1 MRPMKCVY
9 LLILMFVFVGC
20 SNEDHEN
27 DGDILGPWTL
37 TREIV
42 VQTSDQ
48 VQRSINTEEILHSN
62 QAIVYDFKKDNQLLI
77 KEEGKT
83 DLLMRYSCY
92 SDFGSRFENPK
103 FAIQEFIDIN
113 NRTYILS
120 HSEGKLILDASQRNG
135 PILYLE
141 RN

>member
-1 MRPMKCVY
+1 MRRMKYIY
-9 LLILMFVFVGC
+9 LLISMLIFVAC

-27 DGDILGPWTL
+27 DGDILGTWTL

-42 VQTSDQ
+42 VESSDQ
-48 VQRSINTEEILHSN
+48 EQRSINTQEILHAN

-77 KEEGKT
+77 KQDGKT

-103 FAIQEFIDIN
+103 SAIQEFIDIN
-113 NRTYILS
+113 NHTYILS

>member
-1 MRPMKCVY
+1 MKYIY
-9 LLILMFVFVGC
+9 LLIAILIFVSC

-27 DGDILGPWTL
+27 DGDILGTWTL

-42 VQTSDQ
+42 VESSDQ
-48 VQRSINTEEILHSN
+48 EQQSINTQEVLHVN

-77 KEEGKT
+77 KQDGKT

-113 NRTYILS
+113 NHTYILS